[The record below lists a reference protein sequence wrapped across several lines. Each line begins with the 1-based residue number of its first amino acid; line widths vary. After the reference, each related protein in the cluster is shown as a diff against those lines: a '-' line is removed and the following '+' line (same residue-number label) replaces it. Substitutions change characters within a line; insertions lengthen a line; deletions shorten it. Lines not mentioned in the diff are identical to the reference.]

1 MIKKFLLFFFTII
14 ILLLFFVIYLNFVGI
29 ETNKF
34 NTKIKN
40 EIKSHDSRIN
50 IDLKKVK
57 LLLNI
62 KDLSIKIQTKDP
74 VIVFDDRKIN
84 IEKISSNISIKS
96 YLKNDFGIKNLLVL
110 TKENKIKDLLYVVRS
125 TENSP
130 RLLILSQ
137 FIKEGKI
144 KFSIDLQ
151 FDENG
156 KIKSNYDISGI
167 VEKGK
172 LQIFNFDTYDKIKFK
187 FDYKSKNL
195 KIKNL
200 EFDLD
205 NTKFNSDLIEIKNVN
220 SEYYFNGNLNNKK
233 SNINLKLLNLI
244 SLSDNNLFKIGNS
257 KFENNSEFSFKL
269 NKKLKIKDL
278 NVNSEL
284 AIYDLDYIS
293 KINDLNNYLVDYKE
307 SINFKKINLNVNY
320 NNKNLKISGQGK
332 YKLNS
337 NEDFIK
343 FYIKKNKD
351 YYDFD
356 INIKLDKSKLKINEI
371 NYIKKNNQ
379 KANLHILGKYNLNK
393 NIIFK
398 KIVFLEN
405 KNNISVDDI
414 KLNSKFKIINFKK
427 VKFNYLT
434 SNNIFNEFVIALNNS
449 NYTIKGKSY
458 DAIKLIKNITDTEKK
473 SNFFD
478 IFQQINSKINVNL
491 KKVYLDKK
499 NIVNNFNGTLELKK
513 NKIIDLNLYSNF
525 SESENF
531 FITIKSLNSN
541 QKVTTLYSDKAVPFV
556 RNFKFIEGFENGV
569 LDYNS
574 TQNEKISK
582 SQIKIYNFK
591 VKKVPI
597 LAKLLTLASFQG
609 IADLLT
615 GEGIRFDE
623 FEMNYSTKDN
633 LITIDEIYS
642 IGPSI
647 SILMDGYIQLNEL
660 TSLRG
665 TLVPAT
671 TVNKIIGKIK
681 GIGKILVGKKKGEG
695 VFGVSFKIK
704 GPPKNLKTTVNP
716 IKTLT
721 PRFITRTLEKI
732 KKEN

>member
-84 IEKISSNISIKS
+84 VEKISSNISIKS

-125 TENSP
+125 IENSP

-200 EFDLD
+200 EFDLH

-278 NVNSEL
+278 DVNSEL

-458 DAIKLIKNITDTEKK
+458 DAIKLIKNITDTEIK

-478 IFQQINSKINVNL
+478 IFEQINSKINVNL

-499 NIVNNFNGTLELKK
+499 NIVNNFNGTLELRK

-647 SILMDGYIQLNEL
+647 SILMDGYIQSNEL
-660 TSLRG
+660 ISLRG

-732 KKEN
+732 K